1 MKPMLSRPRPRLA
14 VRASTLVF
22 ALAAASACTGTNA
35 VSQSVAGSSGYQAG
49 DDALTWLAPAQRQ
62 RPDQISG
69 KLLDGREFDLS
80 SWRGK
85 VVVVNFWGSWCS
97 PCRDEADALEQ
108 VYRDNRAHGVEFLGV
123 DVREDRASAQA
134 FVRSHHIGYPSLFD
148 QSDVVALRF
157 PGLPPNATPTTLI
170 LDRQGRIAARH
181 SGEIRYTQLR
191 DVVARALAE
200 HG

>member
-1 MKPMLSRPRPRLA
+1 MIPMPFRQRHALRVAALA
-14 VRASTLVF
+14 V
-22 ALAAASACTGTNA
+22 ALAAVSACTGTNA
-35 VSQSVAGSSGYQAG
+35 VSQGVDGGTGFQGG
-49 DDALTWLAPAQRQ
+49 DNSLTWLPPGDRS
-62 RPDQISG
+62 RPEAVTG
-69 KLLDGREFDLS
+69 TLLDGSSFDLA
-80 SWRGK
+80 SWRGH

-108 VYRDNRAHGVEFLGV
+108 VYRDNRTRGVEFLGV
-123 DVREDRASAQA
+123 DVREDRPSAQS
-134 FVRSHHIGYPSLFD
+134 FIEDRHIGYPSLFD
-148 QSDVVALRF
+148 PSDVLALRF

-200 HG
+200 KT